1 MKTVKA
7 KIELSE
13 ADLQGILANCLRVT
27 PSDVRFEVHKLQ
39 LDGEYVTAVITK
51 EIDIPMNPVA
61 TREADHVESAYE
73 HYCPNNL

>member
-13 ADLQGILANCLRVT
+13 ADLQSILANCLGVK
-27 PSDVRFEVHKLQ
+27 PSDVRFDVHKLQ

-51 EIDIPMNPVA
+51 EIDIPVNSVVS
-61 TREADHVESAYE
+61 RKESANETAYE